1 MVLVA
6 PLTLESR
13 DKYWNCLSTVFNQVD
28 LRHLRRGMDRLR
40 PETRFFA
47 VEIEGRYVSVLFVT
61 PMSLAGQRFGGIGG
75 VCTRAECRGMGF
87 GSMVLDS
94 AIRETS
100 SDFGFVEVPQLFR
113 PAVGGSIPMIL
124 VHDESARAAIEALSE
139 LPREYF

>member
-1 MVLVA
+1 
-6 PLTLESR
+6 
-13 DKYWNCLSTVFNQVD
+13 
-28 LRHLRRGMDRLR
+28 MDRLR

-100 SDFGFVEVPQLFR
+100 SDYRGLLLWTRIPGYFAGFGFVEVPQLFR